1 MVNNMKDCEKK
12 TQGFSL
18 VEVMIAVLVLSVGI
32 LAVSKLQTS
41 LLRSGSDSNK
51 RVVASTLAETK
62 INDLRRFIAITDP
75 VPGSWS
81 SALTSPTSVYFD
93 QIITDEGGLIGP
105 GAFQNTEFSLSWA
118 VNDYYYPDKL
128 TTPVIAFSGE
138 KPDFKKI
145 TVTVSW
151 TSVNNEA
158 KNVTL
163 ETAIF
168 SYPPLL
174 TSLSDAVSAGA
185 RLGPKGLYTPLQ
197 APDVVPIK
205 ITGDG
210 ILKETS
216 KPIPEVTKQDY
227 ATVVDF
233 ETVTYKAYEEDPN
246 YYVALRRENFST
258 VACSCSE
265 NRGGAPDV
273 THIYGYT
280 TWDTTDE
287 QYIDYVTTIKN
298 SNNDTEDF
306 AGSADI
312 VECALCCKDGQYTED
327 QLTLTG
333 TNTTLVQPFGT
344 NGDEPTAGTVDKVCR
359 IKTID
364 GVPRV
369 ITPWRL
375 IGFNVIPATYFDD
388 SFTSTTNATNN
399 ISSYSNYVTSLVRN
413 TLGIVTSDYSLS
425 VVNVSSSFK
434 TYAGSGININ
444 LFADNAYTHTTIT
457 HSSTTHKTIQARA
470 IYMDYPPG
478 GIYNNPTTST
488 DYTAANVPLDRIP
501 FYEINV
507 TGLVG
512 WAPDEDGVAFSTA
525 PYTDLHDDA
534 LQGAN
539 VKLPCVVST
548 NCISNQKLT
557 NKTFGDYERGEFYP
571 KGSGEVV
578 TTQSKVFRNNDG
590 LVDADVNSNTNADSS
605 VDITVINP

>member
-1 MVNNMKDCEKK
+1 MVDKMKYFDKK
-12 TQGFSL
+12 AQGFSL
-18 VEVMIAVLVLSVGI
+18 VEVMIAVLVLAVGI

-41 LLRSGSDSNK
+41 LLRSGADSHN
-51 RVVASTLAETK
+51 RVEASALAEK
-62 INDLRRFIAITDP
+62 KMDDLRRFAAITDP
-75 VPGSWS
+75 VPGSWDA
-81 SALTSPTSVYFD
+81 ALTSPTSVYFD

-105 GAFQNTEFSLSWA
+105 GAFPDTEFSLSWT

-128 TTPVIAFSGE
+128 TTPVIASSGE
-138 KPDFKKI
+138 KPDFKKV

-151 TSVNNEA
+151 TNVSNEVQNVGLESV
-158 KNVTL
+158 
-163 ETAIF
+163 IF

-174 TSLSDAVSAGA
+174 TSLSDDVSAGP
-185 RLGPKGLYTPLQ
+185 RPGPKGLYTPLL

-210 ILKETS
+210 VLKETS
-216 KPIPEVTKQDY
+216 KPRPEVTKQDY

-233 ETVTYKAYEEDPN
+233 ETVTYKAYDVDPN
-246 YYVALRRENFST
+246 YYIALRRENFST

-265 NRGGAPDV
+265 NRGVTPDV

-287 QYIDYVTTIKN
+287 QYIDYVTTVTN

-333 TNTTLVQPFGT
+333 TDITLVQPFGT
-344 NGDEPTAGTVDKVCR
+344 NGDESTNGTVDKVCR

-369 ITPWRL
+369 VAPWKL
-375 IGFNVIPATYFDD
+375 IGFNVIPASYFDD
-388 SFTSTTNATNN
+388 SFTSSTNATNN
-399 ISSYSNYVTSLVRN
+399 ISSYSNYVTSLVRS
-413 TLGIVTSDYSLS
+413 TLGTVTSDYSLS

-444 LFADNAYTHTTIT
+444 LFADNDYTHTTIST
-457 HSSTTHKTIQARA
+457 ASSNRTIQARA

-512 WAPDEDGVAFSTA
+512 WAPDEDGVAFTA
-525 PYTDLHDDA
+525 TPYTDLHDDA

-539 VKLPCVVST
+539 VKDPCQVST
-548 NCISNQKLT
+548 NCVSNQKLT

-571 KGSGEVV
+571 NGPSEVV
-578 TTQSKVFRNNDG
+578 TTQSKVFHSSDG
-590 LVDADVNSNTNADSS
+590 IVDADVNSNADVDSS
-605 VDITVINP
+605 VKITVTSP